1 MLFNSYIPSSYRLG
15 SNLSCI
21 LTFEAADDARLCNF
35 CGLVDNYN
43 EREINMKGLVR
54 VPLLVGGLGFCP
66 IKSGSARSVCG
77 SRASSL

>member
-43 EREINMKGLVR
+43 EREIKYEGFSES
-54 VPLLVGGLGFCP
+54 PSVGGRPGLRP
-66 IKSGSARSVCG
+66 H
-77 SRASSL
+77 